1 MSKTPKNCITCSF
14 QYPCN
19 KGKTKYCTLG
29 RFPILNPEVGCHRHM
44 YKSEFKSSDF
54 KHITPEEMAA
64 YAEVTAH
71 ELKESGI
78 KDPCAKCKIGVDIGE
93 GPDYGNT

>member
-1 MSKTPKNCITCSF
+1 MCAKTPKNCMTCSF

-44 YKSEFKSSDF
+44 YKSEFKSDNP
-54 KHITPEEMAA
+54 HITAEEIQAA
-64 YAEVTAH
+64 KEAE
-71 ELKESGI
+71 LG
-78 KDPCAKCKIGVDIGE
+78 
-93 GPDYGNT
+93 GNQ

>member
-1 MSKTPKNCITCSF
+1 MDAKTPKNCMTCSF

-44 YKSEFKSSDF
+44 YKSEFKSGNL
-54 KHITPEEMAA
+54 
-64 YAEVTAH
+64 YVTA
-71 ELKESGI
+71 EEVQAAAEAEAMNNE
-78 KDPCAKCKIGVDIGE
+78 D
-93 GPDYGNT
+93 